1 VPIYDLYENVG
12 PDAFPGSVGTNNDVH
27 GMHRRREK
35 LRITDKAKNYLLSEL
50 SKRNC
55 K

>member
-1 VPIYDLYENVG
+1 MINKDNKVFMKSN
-12 PDAFPGSVGTNNDVH
+12 SVGTNRDVH
-27 GMHRRREK
+27 GMHYQREK

-55 K
+55 RII